1 MNKITVSLTDN
12 ELKMLKQICKMMKI
26 PEADA
31 ISIALYELRD
41 LLNIYPR
48 IEYDEKLGGFLLKKE

>member
-1 MNKITVSLTDN
+1 
-12 ELKMLKQICKMMKI
+12 MLKQICKMMKI

-41 LLNIYPR
+41 LLNIYPKV
-48 IEYDEKLGGFLLKKE
+48 EYDEKLGGFLLRKDYEKS